1 MRQTAAQHHH
11 IPRQKALQQ
20 LLPQA
25 PGRGGLPQQT
35 GGVQLGG
42 QSIPPG
48 GDFEIDPGGVRGGI
62 DGTGQLLLPQQ
73 SGQLLAGR
81 PARDGQGNAVLG
93 KDTQGPCHIDA
104 LAAGIAAAGKNPV
117 GGAGPQMLH
126 FQCFI
131 NSGIEGDGVDHK
143 NHLRGKFPSPV

>member
-1 MRQTAAQHHH
+1 M
-11 IPRQKALQQ
+11 
-20 LLPQA
+20 
-25 PGRGGLPQQT
+25 
-35 GGVQLGG
+35 
-42 QSIPPG
+42 
-48 GDFEIDPGGVRGGI
+48 RGGI
-62 DGTGQLLLPQQ
+62 NGAGQFLLPQQ
-73 SGQLLAGR
+73 PGQLLADR
-81 PARDGQGNAVLG
+81 PARDGQSGALLS

-143 NHLRGKFPSPV
+143 ITSGQIFIPSIAHKWGSCPPKEKPSPE